1 MKNHF
6 RYGNPTM
13 AKWRLNGYNGDF
25 KWLIILDGNKR
36 GYLRIS
42 SLWKNEKMLSS
53 RNIKKRFDRV
63 ADIRLTD
70 VELKDLF
77 IWMML
82 EILND

>member
-1 MKNHF
+1 MDD
-6 RYGNPTM
+6 
-13 AKWRLNGYNGDF
+13 NGDF
-25 KWLIILDGNKR
+25 KWLIILDGNNR
-36 GYLRIS
+36 EYLRIS

-53 RNIKKRFDRV
+53 QNIKKRFDRV

>member
-1 MKNHF
+1 MEIQQ
-6 RYGNPTM
+6 
-13 AKWRLNGYNGDF
+13 WLNGGLMDDNGDF

-36 GYLRIS
+36 EYLRIS

-53 RNIKKRFDRV
+53 QNIKKRFDRV